1 MGLVHP
7 EGIYDDP
14 NGFALRKE
22 IYPRLKY
29 HFQFVNVKK
38 LFKEILHWVTY
49 SVNIYSGTKGK
60 IYFYSIN
67 NLFLPS
73 TIEGSFINTHKKEP
87 AKGLKFK
94 NEQTNSFEWNTKP
107 HPSRVVKI
115 DEKIL
120 KILATTFEDSEDW
133 EGTKLVSIHAQEML
147 SAITKIGL
155 FQTNVSDYEH
165 IVLEGWHE
173 TNDINKENIQRET

>member
-1 MGLVHP
+1 
-7 EGIYDDP
+7 
-14 NGFALRKE
+14 
-22 IYPRLKY
+22 
-29 HFQFVNVKK
+29 
-38 LFKEILHWVTY
+38 
-49 SVNIYSGTKGK
+49 
-60 IYFYSIN
+60 
-67 NLFLPS
+67 
-73 TIEGSFINTHKKEP
+73 
-87 AKGLKFK
+87 
-94 NEQTNSFEWNTKP
+94 SFEWNTKP

-173 TNDINKENIQRET
+173 TNDINKENIQRETKYPDFDQYEMIYSGPHIYVSNP